1 MQYSNNNNNTQM
13 RNCSTAVHS
22 GKMRIKW
29 GLKICKFYNQIIQAK
44 KVEDTPAE
52 YSTEKKNLLIYYRQ
66 VDKCYCKLMP
76 FLCPTHIT

>member
-1 MQYSNNNNNTQM
+1 M
-13 RNCSTAVHS
+13 RNYSTAVHS

-52 YSTEKKNLLIYYRQ
+52 YSTVKKKSADLLLSRRQ
-66 VDKCYCKLMP
+66 ML
-76 FLCPTHIT
+76 L